1 MMGLIMGVMMRTRSL
16 GGFELITNNI
26 KSISAGIER
35 ESGFDTH
42 SSPIV
47 LKNKKTERNGEF
59 SGLNIIET
67 DITNM
72 GGLIFVEITELTAR
86 FTSTGINK
94 IGSITKTF
102 LENRRSTMSNN
113 NITFHLTET
122 DSTTFTFTASSLTIN
137 RLKLTSI
144 TSMEFFFNH
153 VFESHIITDT
163 SINTGLNEF
172 TSDTRHKTRIAL
184 RLITMGKEM
193 LFNSLTIERT
203 EGRSFSERLNFSLSI
218 TRFLT
223 MENIKSFLLRRR
235 KIANF
240 RTKSFISISAR
251 SKIGRNRE
259 ILTFSERIKEIEF
272 IERNEGLFLR
282 GR

>member
-193 LFNSLTIERT
+193 LFNSL
-203 EGRSFSERLNFSLSI
+203 SI